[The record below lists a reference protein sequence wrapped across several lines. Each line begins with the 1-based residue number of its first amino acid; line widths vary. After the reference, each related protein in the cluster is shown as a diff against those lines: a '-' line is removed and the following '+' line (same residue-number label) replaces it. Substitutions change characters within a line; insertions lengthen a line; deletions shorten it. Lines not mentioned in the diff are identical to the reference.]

1 MNTRS
6 RILTAGATI
15 ALLAAPVAA
24 AKPDKPPKPDKPHG
38 NGQAKGASYV
48 FKGTYVD
55 ATTVDVA
62 KGNSRVRKND
72 LLGAVQFDF
81 SAAKIRVADTNGDGS
96 ADLADV
102 VAGDKVV
109 VKVKAPRQDPGPQ
122 PFAARQLV
130 DQTNAE
136 VEEPATVE

>member
-6 RILTAGATI
+6 RILTTGATI

-24 AKPDKPPKPDKPHG
+24 AKPDKPPKPDKP
-38 NGQAKGASYV
+38 QKGASYI
-48 FKGTYVD
+48 FKGSYVD
-55 ATTVDVA
+55 ETTVEVA

-72 LLGAVQFDF
+72 LLGAIQFDF

-109 VKVKAPRQDPGPQ
+109 VKVKAPRKDPGPQ

-136 VEEPATVE
+136 AEEPVSAE